1 MGNPK
6 MVGLQWKIHLQMDDM
21 GYPYF
26 QETTNVLWGS
36 LWIINENL

>member
-1 MGNPK
+1 